1 LTSDDNL
8 LRPLAVAD
16 EEFQANFDRIAEMQ
30 HARIVANKALVDK
43 AIKAQLIRNES
54 VKDVGFREGQWVL
67 VRAEARNKFEGR
79 WYGPYRIDKKMP
91 LGTYRLTDPQGN
103 VVKTLINGQRLVTAH
118 VTDENINRLWNS
130 SKVQG
135 ALRKRDIKLMAPSP
149 EVAALFE
156 KENEDTMGY
165 DELASIPKKEWKELL
180 KRSGE
185 RSLQVREGGNLSL
198 PDATHLKALEEGLT
212 EGLGETTILKP
223 MARTDHEARNEAQ
236 QTVMESQS
244 TREIEETHNRQTKT
258 LAEETPLLD
267 QGKQDT
273 SGLEHEELHPI
284 TPMDEDSSPVI
295 VEDEVNEEEDRPDIS
310 VASQM
315 DEDSSPV
322 TVRDEMNEEEDR
334 PDISATQEDSEA
346 PPLASTASR
355 MPSWKREVA
364 ASLAERQRVE
374 TPYRLRER
382 PTKKQYPY

>member
-1 LTSDDNL
+1 MVYGPPKELLSDNGTNLTGNVMKAYTALLGSKHRVTTPYHPRTNGKVEILNGILGTMLTKMLMNQPTILWDQYLAQATFATRVRLHTRLNQSPYYLLYGRQPRLTSDDNL
-8 LRPLAVAD
+8 LRPLAVTD
-16 EEFQANFDRIAEMQ
+16 EEFQANFDRITEMQ

-79 WYGPYRIDKKMP
+79 WYGPYRIDRKML

-103 VVKTLINGQRLVTAH
+103 IVKTLINGQRLVTAC

-149 EVAALFE
+149 EVAVLFE

-165 DELASIPKKEWKELL
+165 DELASIPKKEWKELQ

-185 RSLQVREGGNLSL
+185 RSLQVGEGGNPSL
-198 PDATHLKALEEGLT
+198 PDVIHLKALEEGLK
-212 EGLGETTILKP
+212 EGLAEETHNLES

-258 LAEETPLLD
+258 LKEETPLLD
-267 QGKQDT
+267 
-273 SGLEHEELHPI
+273 
-284 TPMDEDSSPVI
+284 
-295 VEDEVNEEEDRPDIS
+295 
-310 VASQM
+310 
-315 DEDSSPV
+315 
-322 TVRDEMNEEEDR
+322 
-334 PDISATQEDSEA
+334 
-346 PPLASTASR
+346 
-355 MPSWKREVA
+355 
-364 ASLAERQRVE
+364 
-374 TPYRLRER
+374 
-382 PTKKQYPY
+382 